1 MAQTVT
7 IDLVLTVQ
15 KPDLGERAMGAV
27 FANGD
32 TTALVREAIE
42 DLSDSKDLSPS
53 HVYANILR
61 TAIQRG
67 LVLDNLHLGDVLVAL
82 RNAGFSVSSRTG
94 LISCTES
101 LPVP

>member
-1 MAQTVT
+1 
-7 IDLVLTVQ
+7 
-15 KPDLGERAMGAV
+15 MGAV

-32 TTALVREAIE
+32 AAALVREAIE
-42 DLSDSKDLSPS
+42 DLSDSKDSSPS
-53 HVYANILR
+53 YIYANILR